1 MAKFK
6 PSRLM
11 VLLSVFI
18 TIIIIVLFAT
28 AYFVFIYERVPV
40 DSIAEEFCACA
51 ENQEVL
57 ASEQRTS
64 REGFLY
70 KVKVNDC
77 FGKIFA
83 DYDDGLT
90 YEEELEYVII
100 IRDRIFQKCP
110 NSLAN
115 IYATN

>member
-6 PSRLM
+6 PSRLT
-11 VLLSVFI
+11 VLLSIFI
-18 TIIIIVLFAT
+18 TIIVIVLFAT
-28 AYFVFIYERVPV
+28 AYFVFIYERVPI
-40 DSIAEEFCACA
+40 DRIAEDFCACA

-57 ASEQRTS
+57 GGELRTS

-77 FGKIFA
+77 FGKVFSE
-83 DYDDGLT
+83 YDDPLT
-90 YEEELEYVII
+90 YEEEQEYVVI